1 MLNVNVLMFIF
12 IRMISPIDSIALS
25 FYFILFILFYF
36 ILFYFAKKRD
46 ELDKLWSSLQC
57 AITVCKLLKTTQ
69 GTLSQSS
76 NLADRILECTHLFMV
91 PLINAHIRK
100 GAKGKQ
106 GDRLTARMQQIAK
119 AHLLY
124 PVQEEAEA
132 ERPKDKP

>member
-1 MLNVNVLMFIF
+1 M
-12 IRMISPIDSIALS
+12 
-25 FYFILFILFYF
+25 
-36 ILFYFAKKRD
+36 
-46 ELDKLWSSLQC
+46 LWSSLQC

-91 PLINAHIRK
+91 PLINAHTK
-100 GAKGKQ
+100 GAKGQQ
-106 GDRLTARMQQIAK
+106 GDRLTALNMQQIAK

>member
-1 MLNVNVLMFIF
+1 M
-12 IRMISPIDSIALS
+12 
-25 FYFILFILFYF
+25 
-36 ILFYFAKKRD
+36 
-46 ELDKLWSSLQC
+46 LWSSLQC
-57 AITVCKLLKTTQ
+57 AITVCKLLRTEA
-69 GTLSQSS
+69 TLSQSS